1 MTLEVQTIP
10 NKKLIK
16 TVESKLDLFLK
27 FSKIKSVQ
35 IKNPNENGKI
45 SCPFKNNS
53 MVTNAEKRIPKNR
66 LEIIFPKY
74 FFNNNKATNT

>member
-16 TVESKLDLFLK
+16 IVESKPNLFLK

-74 FFNNNKATNT
+74 FFYKNKATNT